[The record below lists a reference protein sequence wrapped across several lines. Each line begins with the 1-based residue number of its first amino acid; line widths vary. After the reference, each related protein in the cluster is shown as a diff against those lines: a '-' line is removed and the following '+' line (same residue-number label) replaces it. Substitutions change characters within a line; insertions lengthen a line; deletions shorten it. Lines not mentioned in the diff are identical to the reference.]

1 MLSVNE
7 WIELLERGHKFKIY
21 VWCRFD
27 VANELN
33 INIEHRI
40 HGNALCNYIKS
51 SSDGIEKCMCCRT
64 CADRLAKKRGRFSAH
79 CIHGI
84 FEVITP
90 VLSNG
95 EWAATVYISNLCYN
109 KDEAEKRILKA
120 CDKYSLSYTYALSL
134 IEKSEFELD
143 LKAAEKLAEAVT
155 EIITE
160 KLKNVKHI
168 KKAVPEP
175 VKRLAD
181 IAADCFSQETVKSV
195 SEYYGINEKY
205 LGQLFKENMGLSF
218 CKYKNK
224 LRLKEAA
231 YMLGNSDIKVIDI
244 AVAMGYDSAA
254 YFSKKFREEYGLS
267 PTEYRKSENKRNFNN
282 L

>member
-1 MLSVNE
+1 M
-7 WIELLERGHKFKIY
+7 
-21 VWCRFD
+21 
-27 VANELN
+27 
-33 INIEHRI
+33 INIR
-40 HGNALCNYIKS
+40 
-51 SSDGIEKCMCCRT
+51 
-64 CADRLAKKRGRFSAH
+64 
-79 CIHGI
+79 
-84 FEVITP
+84 
-90 VLSNG
+90 
-95 EWAATVYISNLCYN
+95 
-109 KDEAEKRILKA
+109 
-120 CDKYSLSYTYALSL
+120 SYTYALSL